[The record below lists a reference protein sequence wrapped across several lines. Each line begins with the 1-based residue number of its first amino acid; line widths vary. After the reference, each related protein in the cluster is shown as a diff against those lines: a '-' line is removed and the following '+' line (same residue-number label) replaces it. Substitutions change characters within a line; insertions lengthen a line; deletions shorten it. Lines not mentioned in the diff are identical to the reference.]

1 MIWPGGLSGAFTP
14 FGVSRCLCS
23 RQAVAWGEE
32 GWVGTQ
38 CLSSASI
45 FSQYAVSLRVGGLLR
60 VYVGGFFFAFPHLF
74 SLLQGKDFDLKQR
87 VTRAAS
93 FLNPSWNRLVSNGA
107 EVGGSPV
114 HLP

>member
-1 MIWPGGLSGAFTP
+1 MPA
-14 FGVSRCLCS
+14 
-23 RQAVAWGEE
+23 
-32 GWVGTQ
+32 
-38 CLSSASI
+38 
-45 FSQYAVSLRVGGLLR
+45 FSQYLQPVRSISACGGPSSCVCR
-60 VYVGGFFFAFPHLF
+60 RFFFFAFPHLF

>member
-1 MIWPGGLSGAFTP
+1 M
-14 FGVSRCLCS
+14 
-23 RQAVAWGEE
+23 
-32 GWVGTQ
+32 
-38 CLSSASI
+38 
-45 FSQYAVSLRVGGLLR
+45 
-60 VYVGGFFFAFPHLF
+60 YVGGFFFAFPHLF